1 MFKVGIYLRLSN
13 DDGDKQE
20 SNSVASQRSIILNFI
35 ERNGDMVFKKEY
47 VDDGYTG
54 TNFNRPGFEALIRDV
69 EQGIINCII
78 VKDLSRFGRNYVLT
92 GQYLE
97 QYFPMKGIRFI
108 AINDNYDSFHS
119 TANDDFMMPIR
130 NVFNAHYSK
139 DISRKVKSS
148 LKSKQTSGEFIGA
161 FACYGY
167 MKSPVDRHRL
177 IVDEEAAAIVRRI
190 FKLYIQGYGKIS
202 IVNMLNNEHIPCPS
216 EYKKLHGMRYCNNRK
231 MERTNYWTYSTVHNI
246 LKNEMYI
253 GNMVQSKSERK
264 TVRGKAVAM
273 NEEQWIKVNNTHEAI
288 IDMETWKITQ
298 ELLKRRGRQ
307 ANFEAITGLFAGFI
321 RCGNC
326 GRAMAKVKR
335 GGEIFYLC
343 GTYKWYS
350 SKLCTSHS
358 VKQAVLEELILQKLN
373 EELAKLPDEDFVKS
387 KQTKKQVNTKNLQE
401 KLNQIYLLKKGSYED
416 YKNGLLTKEEYLS
429 YKEDYLQKESLI
441 HGQMDAVAQELQ
453 ENDERS
459 EWIEN
464 LKKYRKIDKLDR
476 SILACI
482 LDGIT
487 VYEDEKEKRVEI
499 RFKYV
504 L

>member
-1 MFKVGIYLRLSN
+1 
-13 DDGDKQE
+13 
-20 SNSVASQRSIILNFI
+20 
-35 ERNGDMVFKKEY
+35 
-47 VDDGYTG
+47 
-54 TNFNRPGFEALIRDV
+54 
-69 EQGIINCII
+69 
-78 VKDLSRFGRNYVLT
+78 
-92 GQYLE
+92 
-97 QYFPMKGIRFI
+97 
-108 AINDNYDSFHS
+108 
-119 TANDDFMMPIR
+119 
-130 NVFNAHYSK
+130 
-139 DISRKVKSS
+139 
-148 LKSKQTSGEFIGA
+148 
-161 FACYGY
+161 
-167 MKSPVDRHRL
+167 
-177 IVDEEAAAIVRRI
+177 
-190 FKLYIQGYGKIS
+190 
-202 IVNMLNNEHIPCPS
+202 
-216 EYKKLHGMRYCNNRK
+216 

-307 ANFEAITGLFAGFI
+307 AKFEATTGLFAGFI

-326 GRAMAKVKR
+326 GRGMAKVKR
-335 GGEIFYLC
+335 GGKIFYLC

-358 VKQAVLEELILQKLN
+358 MKQSVLEELILQKLN

-441 HGQMDAVAQELQ
+441 RGQMDAVAQELQ

-464 LKKYRKIDKLDR
+464 LKKYRKIETLDR
-476 SILACI
+476 GILACI